1 MMIFPAVDIIG
12 GKAVRLKQG
21 DYGKMTV
28 FGDDPVAAAK
38 NFEVE
43 GAGFLHVVD
52 LDGAKNGGRPNE
64 KVIKRIIKE
73 TSLKVE
79 VGGGIRD
86 EESVKAYLDAG
97 AYRVILGTAAAENEK
112 FTREMC
118 EKYGEKIVVGADAR
132 DGVIAVRGWL
142 ESSGEELFDFVKR
155 MSSLGVGT
163 VIVTDISRDG
173 EKKGA
178 NLDLYRRMAAKLD
191 VGIVASGGI
200 ASVADIKALAAAG
213 AAGAILGRALYA
225 GEISLAEALRAAE
238 VAE

>member
-1 MMIFPAVDIIG
+1 MIIFPAVDIIG

-38 NFEVE
+38 NFEAE